1 MEKSFKH
8 IFEVVAGC
16 SLFFL
21 ISLLILY
28 VNMDNRFFMKEL
40 LENLMW
46 CMGGMFFI
54 LIPVVYVINIITNSN
69 RK

>member
-8 IFEVVAGC
+8 IFEIVAGC
-16 SLFFL
+16 SLVFL

-40 LENLMW
+40 LENLML
-46 CMGGMFFI
+46 CTGGMFFI
-54 LIPVVYVINIITNSN
+54 SIPIVYVINIITNSN
-69 RK
+69 RT